1 MKNLSIYSFYL
12 FVLILMPI
20 NIFAQEATGIEE
32 VIVTATKTESNVQD
46 IPMVVDVFTE
56 SQINDL
62 NINNTED
69 IGNLI
74 PSLIVAYNVDPMNAR
89 MSIRG
94 IGTSQSDASLESD
107 VSFVVDGVYL
117 NKTGL
122 GLSDL
127 VDIERIEVLHGP
139 QGLSLIHI

>member
-1 MKNLSIYSFYL
+1 
-12 FVLILMPI
+12 MPI

-62 NINNTED
+62 NINTTED

-74 PSLIVAYNVDPMNAR
+74 PSLTVAYNVDPMNAR

-122 GLSDL
+122 GLNDL
-127 VDIERIEVLHGP
+127 VDIERIEVLQGP
-139 QGLSLIHI
+139 QGTLLSLIHI